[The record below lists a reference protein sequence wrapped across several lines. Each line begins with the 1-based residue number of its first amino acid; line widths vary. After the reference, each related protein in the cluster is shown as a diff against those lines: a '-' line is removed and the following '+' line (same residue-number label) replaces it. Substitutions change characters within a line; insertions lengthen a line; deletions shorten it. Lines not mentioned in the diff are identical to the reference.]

1 LFSKT
6 NFTGLQG
13 KISLIFIGVFIVII
27 LPVNSLIYSNV
38 KNLLVEADTRELVA
52 EGERLFNQVRMDP
65 PVLPLPS
72 LGYSIFLRA
81 GNQLQTDSLF
91 ASPDFPMEEVD
102 LLFQSVAEADTFR
115 IITLSRPVEYGN
127 AQLYFS
133 VARSNQRLAAHLSDL
148 KRYLF
153 VANVASIL
161 VAGLL
166 VFMVTGFSLKP
177 IKRIIDSA
185 QRINASNS
193 IERVPVPVS
202 QDENKQLALAI
213 NEMLARIETSI
224 NNQTNFFASAAH
236 ELKTPLT
243 VMHTELSVAL
253 QNARGDEVRTLI
265 QNQLNE
271 VDRLSRVI
279 QDFLLISQL
288 KTETMVLR
296 KSPGLLDEV
305 IYSAIK
311 RVRHLMQEKNIQM
324 RVTIDEQAHPYH
336 AFFDHDKIETVL
348 SNLLENAIQY
358 SRAGSVVSLS
368 LSKTGSTY
376 AVRIE
381 NPLQAPIHDL
391 QGLKKEFRKSQEL
404 SAGLGLG
411 LWICDQLMKLHEGR
425 LDIEQEEGIFKASIF
440 VSVEVD

>member
-1 LFSKT
+1 MFSKR

-13 KISLIFIGVFIVII
+13 KISLIFIGVFVVII

-38 KNLLVEADTRELVA
+38 KDLLVKADTRELIS
-52 EGERLFNQVRMDP
+52 EGERLFSQVRIDP

-72 LGYSIFLRA
+72 IGYSIFLRA
-81 GNQLQTDSLF
+81 GNELQTDSLF
-91 ASPDFPMEEVD
+91 ASPDFPMDQRD
-102 LLFQSVAEADTFR
+102 LLFQSVIELDTFK
-115 IITLSRPVEYGN
+115 IATLSRPVEYGN

-133 VARSNQRLAAHLSDL
+133 VARSNQQLTSHLVDL

-166 VFMVTGFSLKP
+166 VYVVTGFSLRP
-177 IKRIIDSA
+177 IKKIIDTA

-193 IERVPVPVS
+193 IQRVPVPTS

-253 QNARGDEVRTLI
+253 QNAQGEEVRTLI

-288 KTETMVLR
+288 NTETMVLR
-296 KSPGLLDEV
+296 KCSGLLDEV

-311 RVRHLMQEKNIQM
+311 RMRHLMQEKNIQ
-324 RVTIDEQAHPYH
+324 
-336 AFFDHDKIETVL
+336 
-348 SNLLENAIQY
+348 
-358 SRAGSVVSLS
+358 
-368 LSKTGSTY
+368 
-376 AVRIE
+376 VR
-381 NPLQAPIHDL
+381 
-391 QGLKKEFRKSQEL
+391 
-404 SAGLGLG
+404 
-411 LWICDQLMKLHEGR
+411 
-425 LDIEQEEGIFKASIF
+425 
-440 VSVEVD
+440 